1 MIEPFQINGFQRE
14 CYVYHT
20 LMKSY
25 QRIRRE
31 KELQELKIPRVL
43 FSNET
48 DGVLIMENLK
58 AKGLSHKPLSL
69 EATGKI
75 FNLIFVFSC

>member
-1 MIEPFQINGFQRE
+1 MSQGIAVMIETFQINGFQRE

-25 QRIRRE
+25 QRIRRG

-58 AKGLSHKPLSL
+58 AKGFKLLDRIHN
-69 EATGKI
+69 EG
-75 FNLIFVFSC
+75 NY

>member
-1 MIEPFQINGFQRE
+1 
-14 CYVYHT
+14 
-20 LMKSY
+20 MKSY
-25 QRIRRE
+25 QRIRRG

-58 AKGLSHKPLSL
+58 AKGFKLLDRIHN
-69 EATGKI
+69 EG
-75 FNLIFVFSC
+75 NY